1 MAYQVCIV
9 GKYIQPF
16 QFISKLLNGLV
27 PFAFPQER
35 TLNSISLFALGSD
48 HLREKDGLWAVLVW
62 LSIIA
67 ARKQSVEE
75 IVRDHWAKYGRHYY
89 CR

>member
-1 MAYQVCIV
+1 MT
-9 GKYIQPF
+9 
-16 QFISKLLNGLV
+16 
-27 PFAFPQER
+27 FAFPQER
-35 TLNSISLFALGSD
+35 PLNRISLFALGSD

>member
-1 MAYQVCIV
+1 MEQ
-9 GKYIQPF
+9 
-16 QFISKLLNGLV
+16 LLTGLRSSFSFYFT
-27 PFAFPQER
+27 PGTILSRIFLSP
-35 TLNSISLFALGSD
+35 LGSD

-75 IVRDHWAKYGRHYY
+75 IVRDHWAKFGRHYY